1 MKALFIAAA
10 LPFLAL
16 AAPAAAEPAH
26 VTRWL
31 AETTGEIGSKV
42 QSAPGAGAVAI
53 RAKLGGSR
61 RFDSVEL
68 VGTSGS
74 AAVDRAALDAARKH
88 RGETPP
94 TELIGRHVLLRVAP
108 TSSALAQGGS
118 ATAR

>member
-10 LPFLAL
+10 LPVLAL

-31 AETTGEIGSKV
+31 TETTGEIGAKV
-42 QSAPGAGAVAI
+42 QATPGAAPVAI
-53 RAKLGGSR
+53 RARLGGGR

-74 AAVDRAALDAARKH
+74 TAFDRAALDAARKH
-88 RGETPP
+88 RGDTPP
-94 TELIGRHVLLRVAP
+94 TELIGRSVVLRVAP
-108 TSSALAQGGS
+108 AGSALAQGGS
-118 ATAR
+118 AATR